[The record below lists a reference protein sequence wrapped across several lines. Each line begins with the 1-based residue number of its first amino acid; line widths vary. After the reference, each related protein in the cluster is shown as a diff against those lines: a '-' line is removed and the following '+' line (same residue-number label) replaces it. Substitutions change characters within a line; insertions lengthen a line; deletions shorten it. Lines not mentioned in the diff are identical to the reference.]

1 MNAPEPAIRINVD
14 PANPGQFFACCGL
27 FELADRLWPGCE
39 SWFEKGG
46 LEFAISPSQEG
57 EDFGAAELLNQLV
70 RCDLRNTMK
79 PEQLQRFE
87 ELKEKKKSALD
98 KDEQQER
105 KVFEKQWRELPLI
118 LGEPFHLV
126 LDWFL
131 DDRAGGNRFK
141 TWAGQQSV
149 IDIAQSMKSLLKK
162 GKYDKVPVSDWLN
175 HSSGSSVGF
184 NFDANEGSHSLP
196 LDVGFSLD
204 PLNLS

>member
-1 MNAPEPAIRINVD
+1 MKNNGES
-14 PANPGQFFACCGL
+14 CLL
-27 FELADRLWPGCE
+27 FW
-39 SWFEKGG
+39 
-46 LEFAISPSQEG
+46 
-57 EDFGAAELLNQLV
+57 V
-70 RCDLRNTMK
+70 
-79 PEQLQRFE
+79 
-87 ELKEKKKSALD
+87 
-98 KDEQQER
+98 
-105 KVFEKQWRELPLI
+105 
-118 LGEPFHLV
+118 EPFHLL

-149 IDIAQSMKSLLKK
+149 IDIAKSMKMLLKK

-204 PLNLS
+204 PLNLSSRTRPLLELAAFIGLQRYRPAADVRANRQVYHTWTVPFSPLAAMVAVAGHVFTPGSQAFEFPLLYRTKYLKSFLPAQPLRGA